1 MMTLISPSYII
12 KKSKLNGRHFVFFYH
27 STPLVDTILHPQ
39 GGVAVNLNFADSKTH
54 FTMLDRDR
62 FSYTKFTRG

>member
-1 MMTLISPSYII
+1 MVDTL
-12 KKSKLNGRHFVFFYH
+12 FFYH